1 MPADLSLYQTAL
13 RHRSSTALEKYER
26 YDSYERLEFL
36 GDAVLDLI
44 SAELL
49 FQKYPEEDEGF
60 LTKARAK
67 MVRGE
72 TLSALSKDLGIES
85 LLEFIDTKGGV
96 SRSKEYTG
104 RHL

>member
-1 MPADLSLYQTAL
+1 MSWITRFFSVFTSNKTAVDGKLPKIKDVNSADDRAIELSKILGFVPADLSLYQTAL

-49 FQKYPEEDEGF
+49 FQNTPKK
-60 LTKARAK
+60 TK
-67 MVRGE
+67 V
-72 TLSALSKDLGIES
+72 
-85 LLEFIDTKGGV
+85 F
-96 SRSKEYTG
+96 
-104 RHL
+104 